1 MFGKR
6 VLYLKT
12 NTIDNSSYSFIF
24 KMFFFPV
31 CSLATHL
38 LLMNNIKHFIPLQVL
53 GNKVKLFLIV
63 NMFVH
68 TLKPI

>member
-12 NTIDNSSYSFIF
+12 NTIDNLSHSFIF
-24 KMFFFPV
+24 KMFFPV

-38 LLMNNIKHFIPLQVL
+38 LLTNNIKHFIPLQVL
-53 GNKVKLFLIV
+53 GNKVKLFLIL

-68 TLKPI
+68 ILKPI